1 MKKMLN
7 LYGFQ
12 ILTNIN
18 AVNLTSDLGG
28 IILRHMKEYKRSMK
42 RLEKSKK
49 GSIDECYRK
58 FHPTSSQRNS
68 NTITNKAKSTQNHC
82 LGLIKIFLKELLP
95 WELWDTPH
103 AILIASI
110 LAKRL
115 DNFINNNLSDPVWL
129 RCWTMQLLT
138 ENVKKNPEAIQDSH
152 ESKEPVN
159 NAEIPNLTSKI
170 NDPIPKIKEADTE
183 SNTPPVLK
191 TSIESALSNM
201 ISNSTAPILQRAEIE
216 AMAPKSV
223 LNIIPNIQIEKKNN
237 SITQPINIAGSSSY
251 EFGHSPNVKKKNTG
265 EVKVYDR
272 LLDGSLK
279 TWNNDMDLECVSLG
293 QDLLA
298 SIDGEMGFES
308 RLGRLWEADAPEA
321 GEIWSPNPPSSGSSA
336 KIPHGLWFGNIIQYF
351 EIKM

>member
-1 MKKMLN
+1 MKN
-7 LYGFQ
+7 V
-12 ILTNIN
+12 N
-18 AVNLTSDLGG
+18 AVNLTSDSAG
-28 IILRHMKEYKRSMK
+28 IILRHLKEYKRSMR
-42 RLEKSKK
+42 RLEKSNK

-115 DNFINNNLSDPVWL
+115 DNFINNNLSDPIWL
-129 RCWTMQLLT
+129 RCWIMQQLT
-138 ENVKKNPEAIQDSH
+138 ENVKKNTEILPDPHELKDQVKCPDVKTNTNEKVNVTPEEKETDDSNI
-152 ESKEPVN
+152 PV
-159 NAEIPNLTSKI
+159 
-170 NDPIPKIKEADTE
+170 
-183 SNTPPVLK
+183 VMK

-223 LNIIPNIQIEKKNN
+223 LSIIPNINIEKKSS
-237 SITQPINIAGSSSY
+237 SITQPIDITGTNTF
-251 EFGHSPNVKKKNTG
+251 EFGLDTNVKKRNTG

-279 TWNNDMDLECVSLG
+279 TWNNDKDLECVSLG

-298 SIDGEMGFES
+298 SIDGEIGFES
-308 RLGRLWEADAPEA
+308 RLGRLWEADAPETS
-321 GEIWSPNPPSSGSSA
+321 EIWSPNPPSTGSSV
-336 KIPHGLWFGNIIQYF
+336 KIPHGLWFGKSIFILKQF
-351 EIKM
+351 